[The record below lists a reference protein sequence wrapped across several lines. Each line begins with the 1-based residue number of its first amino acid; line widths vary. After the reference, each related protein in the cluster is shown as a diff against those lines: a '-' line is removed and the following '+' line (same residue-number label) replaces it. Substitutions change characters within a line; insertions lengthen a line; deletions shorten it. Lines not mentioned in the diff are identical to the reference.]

1 MVKNPPANTG
11 DVRNTGSIPVSE
23 RSPGGGHSNPLQYFC
38 LQNPVNRGPWQATVH
53 RVSQS
58 QTRLKRLSSAHTAYK
73 CWLGLPW
80 DSVSKEYACNAGEPG
95 SIPRWGRSSWRR
107 KWQPTP
113 VFLPGKSRGQRSLAS
128 YSPWAHRVRHNL
140 MTKHHHD
147 K

>member
-1 MVKNPPANTG
+1 MTSLSLFTFTHWRMEWQPTPVLLPGQSQGRGSLVGCRLWGQAESDTTEATLQQQQQQHTVALVVKNPPANTG
-11 DVRNTGSIPVSE
+11 DVRNTGSIPISE

-80 DSVSKEYACNAGEPG
+80 
-95 SIPRWGRSSWRR
+95 
-107 KWQPTP
+107 
-113 VFLPGKSRGQRSLAS
+113 
-128 YSPWAHRVRHNL
+128 
-140 MTKHHHD
+140 
-147 K
+147 